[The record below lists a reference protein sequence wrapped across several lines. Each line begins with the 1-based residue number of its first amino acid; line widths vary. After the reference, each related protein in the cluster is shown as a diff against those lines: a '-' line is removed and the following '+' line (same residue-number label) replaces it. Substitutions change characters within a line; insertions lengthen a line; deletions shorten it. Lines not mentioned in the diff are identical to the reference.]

1 MVIALVLTLILG
13 TILLR
18 MTWLNKN
25 HVADIIQGY
34 LTTTDQSLSGDQS
47 VVLAKQIRKPKWNR
61 HFYLSYLL
69 VGVLVVRYL
78 FSLFGNMKFP
88 HPFKKQLSLKVKFQ
102 KWIYLIFYVLVTIS
116 IITGLI
122 IEFGSGDFVKPMKIV
137 HKLSLH
143 YLIPFIVIHLTGVL
157 VKWYLDR
164 KIKPTL

>member
-1 MVIALVLTLILG
+1 M
-13 TILLR
+13 
-18 MTWLNKN
+18 
-25 HVADIIQGY
+25 
-34 LTTTDQSLSGDQS
+34 
-47 VVLAKQIRKPKWNR
+47 
-61 HFYLSYLL
+61 
-69 VGVLVVRYL
+69 RYL

-88 HPFKKQLSLKVKFQ
+88 HLFKKQLSLKVKFQ